1 MRGIYSLSQF
11 CGSSL
16 MALIVLWSAQAS
28 ASIWLSQADP
38 ASGCCTGADSPDKSF
53 YIVRG
58 EYPNGTLREGTDT
71 ENGDAAA
78 YVVDMQGNIRDA
90 HVNGSTIRFRAPLES
105 HHWVFYQ
112 HRELR
117 GDTLHVALAKYR
129 FYNKYG
135 DVGKSISKEIRGRTI
150 DSKFGRPPVKAVPF
164 EIILQRP
171 LRQHHISCCLYSGD
185 TVRLKV
191 FHDQH
196 PLPDAA
202 VKVVTETGWSAVL
215 HPGTDNLVSFEIP
228 RNTYVDI
235 TKDKYHKEHM
245 LIMAD
250 YTLNSAGSYQGR
262 PYQRIHYSMTR
273 LVDFGPSPLEWAAK
287 MPAFL
292 LVFAVMLVCGFG
304 IFLYRL
310 WIKKRRL

>member
-1 MRGIYSLSQF
+1 
-11 CGSSL
+11 
-16 MALIVLWSAQAS
+16 MALLSLWPAQTS

-38 ASGCCTGADSPDKSF
+38 ASGCCADADSPDKSF
-53 YIVRG
+53 YIISG
-58 EYPNGTLREGTDT
+58 EYPRGTLHETTDAGKG
-71 ENGDAAA
+71 NVVA
-78 YVVDMQGNIRDA
+78 YVVDMEGNIRDA
-90 HVNGSTIRFRAPLES
+90 HVDGSTIHFRAPLES

-112 HRELR
+112 QRELR
-117 GDTLHVALAKYR
+117 DDTLHVTLAKYR

-150 DSKFGRPPVKAVPF
+150 DSKYGRPPIKAVPF
-164 EIILQRP
+164 EITLQKPRSN
-171 LRQHHISCCLYSGD
+171 HHISCCLYSGD
-185 TVRLKV
+185 TVRFKV
-191 FHDQH
+191 FHDQQ

-202 VKVVTETGWSAVL
+202 VKVVTETGWSATL
-215 HPGTDNLVSFEIP
+215 HPGADNMVSFEIP

-235 TKDKYHKEHM
+235 TRDKYHKEHM

-250 YTLNSAGSYQGR
+250 YTLNAPGSFQGQ

-292 LVFAVMLVCGFG
+292 LVFAVILVCGFG

-310 WIKKRRL
+310 WINKRRLEWG